1 MPQSTTPVSEP
12 VIITFACY
20 GFEMP
25 TYRTAAEAFHE
36 ANPDIEVQIVSIDK
50 IIPHSFEAKTDSSQ
64 TVHQLASTADAFLWG
79 EEAVETGPKGFLLD
93 LTSFIE
99 EDKEIDVSFLP
110 GLLQRFRW
118 KGGVWGLPA
127 GFEPYVVFYDK
138 RAFEAAGLEPPS
150 PEWKWEEL
158 LSKAKLLAI
167 EEGEEKT
174 RYGFADVPGSFLLS
188 VIFARGGALVDDS
201 VDPPVPLLDDPGV
214 AEAVQWY
221 ADLALTYKVMPNPI
235 QLRRFSF
242 PDLGG
247 QAAMWVGLPR
257 LLLGLQGPFSQAGRD
272 IGIAPLPERSPIVV
286 KGYFISAG
294 TSHPEKAWRWLK
306 FLSPHAVP
314 PDMLPARKELVSD
327 SSWAKKLDKE
337 EVLAVLRALE
347 NAVPP
352 IRPIIVGEALYQALE
367 KVLMGEKAE
376 LALATAQK
384 DAMSKIARD
393 LEERSEPI
401 IVATPQ
407 PKAKAE
413 TYITFFALTPWEYEP
428 LAEAFREYRP
438 DIEVEIVGQKPGEI
452 LIDDIAGIIETIKAD
467 CYEFQTW
474 NLTPEKSQSMLD
486 LRPLIEADP
495 TFPLDDYHP
504 PALKSLSYEGRL
516 LGIPAWWVTTF
527 LSYNPSP
534 FDKAGLPYPNE
545 GWKWEDFFIA
555 AKAISRGKEGG
566 EKLWGFAAD
575 SGDLL
580 YLLEAISGGFVD
592 NLSSPRSFRFT
603 APEVIKAAQMLAEL
617 EQAGAIVNRELL
629 GGQKGT
635 SWRDSRVGMWLSFGA
650 PSAGLARMVGYESA
664 PLPKGK
670 RCVLESIIRAYYINA
685 NTPHPEACWEWIK
698 FLSERFVGL
707 GFPARRSLAESEAFR
722 EKKGQKAQVICLEAW
737 ECEGS
742 NISRGLEGLPESR
755 LAYRFLGEALEA
767 IVWKGAD
774 VREALAEAQRKADEY
789 VDCLR
794 RSEDPKAAAE
804 ACFKEAKEE

>member
-1 MPQSTTPVSEP
+1 VSEP

-20 GFEMP
+20 RFEMP

-50 IIPHSFEAKTDSSQ
+50 IIPHSFETKTDSSQ
-64 TVHQLASTADAFLWG
+64 TVHQLASTADTFLWG

-93 LTSFIE
+93 LASFLE
-99 EDKEIDVSFLP
+99 ESKDIDETFLP
-110 GLLQRFRW
+110 GLFERFRW

-127 GFEPYVVFYDK
+127 GFEPYVVFYDE
-138 RAFEAAGLEPPS
+138 RAFEVANLEPPS
-150 PEWKWEEL
+150 LKWKWEEL
-158 LSKAKLLAI
+158 LSKAKVLAI
-167 EEGEEKT
+167 EEGEEIT
-174 RYGFADVPGSFLLS
+174 RYGFADVPGSSLLS
-188 VIFARGGALVDDS
+188 VIFARGRVLVDDS
-201 VDPPVPLLDDPGV
+201 VNPPVPLLDAPDV

-221 ADLALTYKVMPNPI
+221 ANLALTHEVMPSPVE
-235 QLRRFSF
+235 LGRFAP
-242 PDLGG
+242 PDLSGR
-247 QAAMWVGLPR
+247 AAMWVGLPR

-272 IGIAPLPERSPIVV
+272 IRIVPLPERSPIMV

-294 TSHPEKAWRWLK
+294 TYHPREAWRWLK
-306 FLSPHAVP
+306 FLSSHAVP

-327 SSWAKKLDKE
+327 SSWAKKLDE
-337 EVLAVLRALE
+337 EKVLAILCALE
-347 NAVPP
+347 NAIPP

-367 KVLMGEKAE
+367 KVFMGEKAE
-376 LALATAQK
+376 LALATARK
-384 DAMSKIARD
+384 EAMSKIARD

-407 PKAKAE
+407 PKRKAE
-413 TYITFFALTPWEYEP
+413 TYITFFCSAPWEYEP

-438 DIEVEIVGQKPGEI
+438 DIEVEIVEQKPGEI
-452 LIDDIAGIIETIKAD
+452 LIGVDTAEVIEMVKAD
-467 CYEFQTW
+467 CYEEIW
-474 NLTPEKSQSMLD
+474 IPWSLTPEKSQSMLD

-495 TFPLDDYHP
+495 TFPLDDYYP

-534 FDKAGLPYPNE
+534 FDKAGLSYPNQ
-545 GWKWEDFFIA
+545 GWKWEDFFTA

-580 YLLEAISGGFVD
+580 YLLEAISGGLVD
-592 NLSSPRSFRFT
+592 NLSSARSFRFT
-603 APEVIKAAQMLAEL
+603 APQVIKAAQMLAEL

-635 SWRDSRVGMWLSFGA
+635 SWRDSRIGMWLTFGA
-650 PSAGLARMVGYESA
+650 PSAELARMVGYESA
-664 PLPKGK
+664 PVPKGK
-670 RCVLESIIRAYYINA
+670 RCVLESIIHAYYINA

-698 FLSERFVGL
+698 FLSERFVGI
-707 GFPARRSLAESEAFR
+707 GIPARRSLVESEAFR
-722 EKKGQKAQVICLEAW
+722 EKKGKRAQALYLEAW

-742 NISRGLEGLPESR
+742 NISRGLEGLPGSR
-755 LAYRFLGEALEA
+755 EAYHFLRKALEE
-767 IVWKGAD
+767 IVWEGAD
-774 VREALAEAQRKADEY
+774 VHQALAEAQRKADTY

-794 RSEDPKAAAE
+794 RSDDPEAAAE
-804 ACFKEAKEE
+804 ACFKEVGGE